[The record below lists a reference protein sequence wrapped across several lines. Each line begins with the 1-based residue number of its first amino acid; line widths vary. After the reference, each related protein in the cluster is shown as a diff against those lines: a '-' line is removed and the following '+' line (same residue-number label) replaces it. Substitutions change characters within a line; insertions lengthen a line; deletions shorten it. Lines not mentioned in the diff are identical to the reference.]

1 LSKGKDKFSI
11 VVLFEKGHA
20 ISDSI
25 LHNQNAH
32 AARSLIS

>member
-25 LHNQNAH
+25 LQTKMLMQQDH
-32 AARSLIS
+32 